1 MIDWYMGTN
10 PNKKPTT
17 RAVWVVCIAATVIV
31 VFAMRDGCQ
40 SKPNPTLVET
50 IKYLHDTVYRYQ
62 PAKYQPAITKIR
74 TEYRDRI
81 LQTER
86 WIYDSTWNNVCDSFA
101 NGQTGEM
108 CQRIL
113 VRRLLSGERDS
124 QLIGIYQAQ
133 RTEDSLQIGMMF
145 KLDSLTSEQLKL
157 QKGEIAHEKKQG
169 RKKAVKFGLLGLLVG
184 FVGGAVL

>member
-1 MIDWYMGTN
+1 M
-10 PNKKPTT
+10 NKGVYIICLLA
-17 RAVWVVCIAATVIV
+17 AVAII
-31 VFAMRDGCQ
+31 FAMRDGCQ

-62 PAKYQPAITKIR
+62 PAKYRPAIIQIR

-86 WIYDSTWNNVCDSFA
+86 WIYDSTWSNVCDSFA
-101 NGQTGEM
+101 NGQTGEL

-124 QLIGIYQAQ
+124 QLIGIYQSQ

-145 KLDSLTSEQLKL
+145 KLDSLTSEHLKL
-157 QKGEIAHEKKQG
+157 KDGEIAQAKKEG
-169 RKKAVKFGLLGLLVG
+169 RRKAAKFGLLGLLVG